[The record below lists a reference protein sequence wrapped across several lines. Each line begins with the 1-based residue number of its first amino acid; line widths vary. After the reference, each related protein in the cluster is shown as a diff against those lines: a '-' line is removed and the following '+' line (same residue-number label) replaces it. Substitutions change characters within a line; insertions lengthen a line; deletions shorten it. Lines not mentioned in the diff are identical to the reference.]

1 VEEVT
6 NAGLWSPRSAN
17 KLARG
22 DMRSTNR
29 RLVLQH
35 LVDDSPLSRAELA
48 RRTGLTPATVS
59 GLVADLEATGLISI
73 DDTASHLPRVGKP
86 PTLLKIRPEAFSVI
100 AVDLAD
106 PVVIRVVVLDLVG
119 TIVADL
125 SEPIG
130 NMVGDD
136 VVRAVVGIIQQ
147 AVETAPNPVL
157 GIGVGTPGVV
167 TDDGVVV
174 EAGQFEWKDLELRAQ
189 MTASLGFPVHLI
201 NDANAAAIAEFTRG
215 AHDSNDLAVVTIGSG
230 VGAGFVVN
238 GQPFLGSHR
247 AAGEIGHLVVEPGG
261 PLCDCGHRGC
271 LETFVALPRLEA
283 ALRDADDDGMG
294 VGVRR
299 AAAERLGVALASIVA
314 IMDLDLVLISGPRS
328 LLGDGFCEA
337 AAVSLERRCLVAVAS
352 SVSVQFTT
360 LGADNVILGAAGLV
374 MNRELGVG

>member
-1 VEEVT
+1 LE
-6 NAGLWSPRSAN
+6 
-17 KLARG
+17 RG
-22 DMRSTNR
+22 DMRSANR

-59 GLVADLEATGLISI
+59 GLVADLEAGGLVSI

-86 PTLLKIRPEAFSVI
+86 PTLLKLRPEAFSVI

-119 TIVADL
+119 TIVADW

-136 VVRAVVGIIQQ
+136 VVRAVVGIVQR
-147 AVETAPNPVL
+147 AVEVAPSPVL

-167 TDDGVVV
+167 TDGGVVV
-174 EAGQFEWKDLELRAQ
+174 EADHFEWKDLELRAH
-189 MTASLGFPVHLI
+189 MTASLGYPVHLI
-201 NDANAAAIAEFTRG
+201 NDANAAAIAEYTRG
-215 AHDSNDLAVVTIGSG
+215 AHGSNDLAVVTIGSG

-238 GQPFLGSHR
+238 GQPFQGSHR

-261 PLCDCGHRGC
+261 PRCDCGHRGC

-283 ALRDADDDGMG
+283 ALQDADDDGA
-294 VGVRR
+294 GVRR

-314 IMDLDLVLISGPRS
+314 IMDLDLVLISGPKS
-328 LLGDGFCEA
+328 LLGEGFCEA
-337 AAVSLERRCLVAVAS
+337 AAVSLRRRCLVTVAS

-360 LGADNVILGAAGLV
+360 LGTDNVILGAAGLV